1 LHRTSKLIS
10 DSKVLPLEHFRRPAR
25 LTWLAY
31 SRTPTCAQFTP
42 SVSLLCQRTYSLQD
56 ESEEREL
63 RKFPSVAPLVF
74 TNNINHPQFTRKKCT
89 IIYHKTMFRNAS
101 YISTSEETIW
111 KFKFS
116 TFHDEKNVWCSN
128 PISWKMCSSTAAQK
142 HR

>member
-1 LHRTSKLIS
+1 MRNSRQACHYYAKGHTACKTNPRRES
-10 DSKVLPLEHFRRPAR
+10 LE
-25 LTWLAY
+25 
-31 SRTPTCAQFTP
+31 S
-42 SVSLLCQRTYSLQD
+42 S
-56 ESEEREL
+56 
-63 RKFPSVAPLVF
+63 PSVAPLVF

-142 HR
+142 HQLAKFCSWNFHRIKLAVERWNEPKCTKFSEVILY